1 MDGSVWASRFDVNAG
16 PPKLLKFP
24 PHMLKMLF
32 KLRLMG
38 TYDLEGGFSTLVMM
52 VGFKPAL
59 RIALGVPKRASNV
72 TTIKLRS
79 GRGFRFNFFRGAR
92 YDHPVDVSSRAYREA
107 K

>member
-1 MDGSVWASRFDVNAG
+1 MFDVNAG

-59 RIALGVPKRASNV
+59 RIALGMPKRASNV
-72 TTIKLRS
+72 TKIKLRS
-79 GRGFRFNFFRGAR
+79 GWGFWSNFFRRAR